1 MISATK
7 NRRSR
12 RVVVLFY
19 ATKSRRNR
27 RFSRIGFQPQ
37 RTGEAGEWWYYS
49 MPQRTVETGEIGEN
63 ENDGRRIKCKV

>member
-27 RFSRIGFQPQ
+27 R
-37 RTGEAGEWWYYS
+37 
-49 MPQRTVETGEIGEN
+49 VGEN
-63 ENDGRRIKCKV
+63 ENDGRRIKCKVRCDTTDCV